1 LGFFKGENKMGR
13 PLKIKKITES
23 AYNSSTGANPGVD
36 IGFNALTSLTAPVY
50 PSDVWDSSTEYLG
63 VVGGVQPPTV
73 ATTNYPIVKCEVNIT
88 NSSSGQTPGL
98 IIRQKGAHK
107 FLVATSAGIDPEN
120 AVIGGSPTVALRIR
134 VVGDTDWAAMGAPA
148 GYGVG
153 TIFTPTAAAGAGT
166 TGTAQEVGICVLQ
179 NDLTPTAGNMSI
191 SYFSN
196 DSTETAVSKITNKFL
211 QNFAG
216 GATGGAANTG
226 DVWAATQQVNN
237 VAFADNFFSDE
248 GVTAK
253 SGAEVD
259 TWATGSQ
266 LSTGNLDLAIVEN
279 YKS

>member
-50 PSDVWDSSTEYLG
+50 PSPVWDSATEYLG
-63 VVGGVQPPTV
+63 VVGGAQPPTV
-73 ATTNYPIVKCEVNIT
+73 ATANYPIVKCRVFVDGFAEAD
-88 NSSSGQTPGL
+88 GQ

-107 FLVATSAGIDPEN
+107 FLVADVTARTALIAGK
-120 AVIGGSPTVALRIR
+120 AYRIT
-134 VVGDTDWAAMGAPA
+134 VVGNTDWAAYGAPNA
-148 GYGVG
+148 QLG
-153 TIFTPTAAAGAGT
+153 TIFTATAALAN
-166 TGTAQEVGICVLQ
+166 TGSGRVNAVGICVLTS
-179 NDLTPTAGNMSI
+179 DLSPTAGNMSI

-196 DSTETAVSKITNKFL
+196 DSTETAISKLTNKFL

-216 GATGGAANTG
+216 GATGGNADTG
-226 DVWAATQQVNN
+226 DVWNAALVVND
-237 VAFADNFFSDE
+237 VEFAANFFSDE
-248 GVTAK
+248 GTTAK

-259 TWATGSQ
+259 TWAGTSQ

-279 YKS
+279 YTS